1 MKSKGKSVVGL
12 LLLLVL
18 CLSLCTVSV
27 VAIDNTVVQA
37 DGETEISLTGIQMR
51 GAINGW
57 YYYLVLQSDGYNGL
71 AMSEENADCKTILTS
86 DKIKLYTSADDS
98 GTTLTDLT
106 VQHVDQNRTDWT
118 DGLFINFAKYD
129 STHGGHQVYKVV
141 VEKGCKLPY
150 VKDGVVGTYVV
161 DADYTFVNQNYGDES
176 VKLGAFNWTKTV
188 TPAETTET
196 I

>member
-18 CLSLCTVSV
+18 CLSLCAVSV
-27 VAIDNTVVQA
+27 VGTDNTVAQA

-118 DGLFINFAKYD
+118 DFVYQFCQVRQHPRRTPSVQSGCGKGLQTALRQ
-129 STHGGHQVYKVV
+129 GRRCG
-141 VEKGCKLPY
+141 Y
-150 VKDGVVGTYVV
+150 VRG
-161 DADYTFVNQNYGDES
+161 
-176 VKLGAFNWTKTV
+176 
-188 TPAETTET
+188 
-196 I
+196 